1 MGTDDFERIETKTC
15 IAIVASLVALVVSIF
30 CVCPTLPRVL
40 STEELNFD
48 YLGLITG
55 ILSVLITLLIGWNI
69 YTIIDVKQFKKET
82 NDILKEQANE
92 VGAMIYQMHAQSL
105 FYDMH
110 NPKEAIM
117 QIMQAVELA
126 NKLRG
131 KDTLGGIISF
141 IVRMRNDL
149 NTGLY
154 VYKSSVKFNS
164 DTIDKYCQLL
174 RETNNPQALE
184 ITGFIRSLKY

>member
-1 MGTDDFERIETKTC
+1 MKTISW
-15 IAIVASLVALVVSIF
+15 IAVFISIVSLAFTLH
-30 CVCPTLPRVL
+30 VCFAQRVYD
-40 STEELNFD
+40 LN
-48 YLGLITG
+48 YIGLIVGALGT
-55 ILSVLITLLIGWNI
+55 LVTLLIGYNI
-69 YTIIDVKQFKKET
+69 YVVIDAKNFKREMLKTLDELRNET
-82 NDILKEQANE
+82 
-92 VGAMIYQMHAQSL
+92 GALIYQMHAQSL
-105 FYDMH
+105 FYNMH

-126 NKLRG
+126 NKLQG